1 MPLGSSAGEK
11 INVADDIKLDPEQE
25 RLAREQA
32 EKVREQLKIKS
43 RIALVGFSG
52 AGKSSLFNAI
62 LGRPVSEEP
71 AGGVK
76 GTTAAHPEEVKGFI
90 LVDCP
95 GYGAANMKPPEII
108 LRETMDPHVVIQIL
122 NGAEGLH
129 DQDIALYRVLS
140 RHVKTIVALNKIDI
154 LDPQER
160 AEAESGAL
168 AKMGVLRQHFISVSA
183 RSGAG
188 VEELVRMV
196 LANLPSGMREGFLGQ
211 LEGHLSVKNEEA
223 ARVINYYAGGGAV
236 VGLSPIPFSDLIAMY
251 PMLVAMT
258 IHVAMIYGH
267 GEMSTTDAA
276 RLVTGAIGSGWLAR
290 FAVRQILKIIPG
302 IGQML
307 GAAAVFATIQGYGR
321 AITNYF
327 STGMKAPRDKLHE
340 YFKAEYAKAEAEAR
354 KMDFSKLRQ
363 AQGGK

>member
-1 MPLGSSAGEK
+1 M
-11 INVADDIKLDPEQE
+11 ADADKLDPEQE
-25 RLAREQA
+25 RVAREQA
-32 EKVREQLKIKS
+32 EKIRAQLNVKA

-76 GTTAAHPEEVKGFI
+76 GTTRARPEEHKGFI

-108 LRETMDPHVVIQIL
+108 LRETMDPHVVVQIL

-140 RHVKTIVALNKIDI
+140 RHVKTVVALNKIDI

-160 AEAESGAL
+160 AESESAAL

-183 RSGAG
+183 RSGSG

-196 LANLPSGMREGFLGQ
+196 LANLPSGAREGFLGQ
-211 LEGHLSVKNEEA
+211 LEGHLSVKGDEA
-223 ARVINYYAGGGAV
+223 KRVIDNYSFGGAA
-236 VGLSPIPFSDLIAMY
+236 VGLSPIPFSDMIAVY
-251 PMLVAMT
+251 GMLVAMT
-258 IHVAMIYGH
+258 LHVGTIYGH
-267 GEMSTTDAA
+267 GDLSATDAA
-276 RLVTGAIGSGWLAR
+276 RLVSGAVGTGWLAR
-290 FAVRQILKIIPG
+290 FAVRQIVKWIPG
-302 IGQML
+302 VGQVL
-307 GAAAVFATIQGYGR
+307 GAAAAFASVQAYGR

-327 STGMKAPRDKLHE
+327 STGMKAPKEKLHE

-354 KMDFSKLRQ
+354 KMDFTKMRQ
-363 AQGGK
+363 QEAK